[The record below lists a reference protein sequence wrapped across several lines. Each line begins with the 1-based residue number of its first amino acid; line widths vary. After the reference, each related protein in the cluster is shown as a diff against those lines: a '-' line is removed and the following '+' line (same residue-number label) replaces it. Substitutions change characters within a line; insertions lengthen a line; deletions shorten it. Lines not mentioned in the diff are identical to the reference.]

1 MYVQSDSPGGSTDL
15 THQGTESDRG
25 GGEVSCLQLRC
36 CRVRYVCVLINE
48 YECVDPV
55 HPLHTNNSP
64 TVSLD

>member
-1 MYVQSDSPGGSTDL
+1 MTQSRT
-15 THQGTESDRG
+15 G
-25 GGEVSCLQLRC
+25 GGEVCCLQLRC